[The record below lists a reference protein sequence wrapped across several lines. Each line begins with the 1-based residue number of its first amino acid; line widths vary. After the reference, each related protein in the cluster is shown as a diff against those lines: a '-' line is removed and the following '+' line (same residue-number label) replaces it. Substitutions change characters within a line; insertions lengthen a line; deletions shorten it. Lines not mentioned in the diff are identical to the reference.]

1 MRINKCHFVHL
12 FFIAAALSA
21 CGSSPEEIH
30 KGMLESQDM
39 DQFQRFVGKAQRL
52 GGDAIP
58 IYVDVLDKSLDEP
71 AKLLNYGK
79 TGTCIQKLHE
89 LALEGVFELQEI
101 PVLLRAMDL
110 QLAIEDTLPTAYTLQ
125 IITGVDVG
133 YDSSFVLSYKV
144 DDEERRQ
151 EMISAWRHWY
161 ATKSSEGQ

>member
-1 MRINKCHFVHL
+1 MKTSKHYFLKL
-12 FFIAAALSA
+12 FLLLAVLSG
-21 CGSSPEEIH
+21 CSSSPEEIH

-89 LALEGVFELQEI
+89 LALDGVFELQEV
-101 PVLLRAMDL
+101 PVLLRALDE
-110 QLAIEDTLPTAYTLQ
+110 QLAIEDALPTAETLQ
-125 IITGVDVG
+125 LITGVDVG
-133 YDSSFVLSYKV
+133 YDAEFVSSYKV
-144 DDEERRQ
+144 EDEERRQ
-151 EMISAWRHWY
+151 EMISAWRRWY
-161 ATKSSEGQ
+161 AANSGVDQ